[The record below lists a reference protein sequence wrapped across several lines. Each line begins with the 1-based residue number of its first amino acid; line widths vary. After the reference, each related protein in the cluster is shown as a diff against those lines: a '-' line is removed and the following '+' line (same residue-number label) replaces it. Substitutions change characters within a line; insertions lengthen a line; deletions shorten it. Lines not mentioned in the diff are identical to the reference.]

1 MRLKTAQI
9 CAGQSEF
16 FHPLRVETALAN
28 PRPRYQGIL
37 ETLYTRSQVQAPRG
51 FAGNTGWQYHE
62 LELEITTKLTTKLT
76 KLAKS
81 MQPKGAKVCRSMQK
95 LAHIYINLH
104 TLITPYDSSHIT
116 QATYDPHLT
125 SSFPE
130 ASL

>member
-62 LELEITTKLTTKLT
+62 LELEIRPQTYHQTYKINEIYKLIK
-76 KLAKS
+76 
-81 MQPKGAKVCRSMQK
+81 
-95 LAHIYINLH
+95 
-104 TLITPYDSSHIT
+104 
-116 QATYDPHLT
+116 
-125 SSFPE
+125 
-130 ASL
+130 